1 MLKLKIPPLLYMF
14 MMAVVMW
21 LLDQYLP
28 IYNLIASP
36 WNMLGLVFI
45 TLAIVVDGVL
55 LLQFFHINTSINPLH
70 PDRVNSLVVTGLYRW
85 SRNPMY
91 LGFLL
96 VLFGWATVLASV
108 SPFIVLPLFMIILT
122 VQQIIPEEI
131 ILEQKFGQE
140 YRDYKSAVRRWI

>member
-45 TLAIVVDGVL
+45 TLAIVADGVL
-55 LLQFFHINTSINPLH
+55 LLQFFHINTSISPLH